1 MSEEYDHDEIVRILR
16 KKHKTPT
23 EVELLEKR
31 FETVNFFKDSRS
43 KLDTESYHKLLKTLS
58 YEKVSGNQLLF
69 RQGDPGEKFFI
80 ILKGKVSVVL
90 NRSAK
95 EVVKNTVNE
104 KRQILRVLNE
114 FHPDLMQ
121 LKESST
127 SFASLLNGMKSLIL
141 DGDSSPLQIGSSRKF
156 DPSFRIDTL
165 TRMDSPVPMDS
176 LMKNSLLAPGEVSFG
191 AGALM
196 PPALASLLG
205 SQSSIGGVSPSGKAR
220 FTPGM
225 MQCVSI
231 ADLPDSETPPLKKS
245 RPFMKLSWWVIKF
258 WKVKLQT
265 EQEFRKEVPEV
276 A

>member
-1 MSEEYDHDEIVRILR
+1 MSNEYDHDEIVRILR
-16 KKHKTPT
+16 KKHKSPT

-31 FETVNFFKDSRS
+31 FEKVNFFKDSRC

-58 YEKVSGNQLLF
+58 YEKVPGNQLLF
-69 RQGDPGEKFFI
+69 RQGDPGAKFFI

-104 KRQILRVLNE
+104 RRQILRVLNE

-121 LKESST
+121 LKISST
-127 SFASLLNGMKSLIL
+127 SYVCLLNGLKSLIF
-141 DGDSSPLQIGSSRKF
+141 DEDSSPLKVGSSRKF
-156 DPSFRIDTL
+156 DSSFRIDTL
-165 TRMDSPVPMDS
+165 TQLDTPDPMDS
-176 LMKNSLLAPGEVSFG
+176 LMNRPLLAPEEVFFR
-191 AGALM
+191 AGALV
-196 PPALASLLG
+196 PPALASLVG
-205 SQSSIGGVSPSGKAR
+205 SQSKIGGVSSSGKSR

-231 ADLPDSETPPLKKS
+231 GDLPDSEIPPLKKS